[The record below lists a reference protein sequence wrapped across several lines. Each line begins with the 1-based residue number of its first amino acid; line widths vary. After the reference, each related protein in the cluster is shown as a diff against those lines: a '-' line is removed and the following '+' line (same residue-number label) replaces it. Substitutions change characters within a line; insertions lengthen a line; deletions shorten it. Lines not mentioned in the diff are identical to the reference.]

1 MTPRFPKTKG
11 SHESPHE
18 TPDPIT
24 TCNETIELCLVD
36 TKETPGEYQK
46 FRSSKDGPFS
56 YQVSLRKKESWRE
69 HDKSISRLTS
79 WPTSVAFIVSFS
91 KQSNAYI
98 DYYEYMHFWD
108 ISAHAPTVTVT

>member
-56 YQVSLRKKESWRE
+56 YQVPLRKKESWR
-69 HDKSISRLTS
+69 
-79 WPTSVAFIVSFS
+79 
-91 KQSNAYI
+91 
-98 DYYEYMHFWD
+98 
-108 ISAHAPTVTVT
+108 